1 MPPFLLS
8 EVERV
13 EFFKRDEVTTDLI
26 CCEIALLPKGKIGG
40 LIFAHEEMPHW
51 EELIRKLEFL
61 GGFDVEW
68 FSHVSQPPF
77 AENRYDAFQRANEK
91 SRPAH

>member
-8 EVERV
+8 SVGRV
-13 EFFKRDEVTTDLI
+13 EFFKRGEVTTNLI
-26 CCEIALLPKGKIGG
+26 CCEIALTGKTDAGDV
-40 LIFAHEEMPHW
+40 IFAHEDMPHW

-68 FSHVSQPPF
+68 FSHVSQPPS
-77 AENRYDAFQRANEK
+77 AEYRYLAFERPNEK